1 MTNQEWLKST
11 DLQAMLE
18 HALHIASLIQH
29 QKENRARLRK
39 FMIATCY
46 HHGHINPL
54 MQTALHIA
62 EQYLDGKATAV
73 QMDKA
78 CMDIDN
84 TITHYTTYE
93 DLVVF
98 ATGQEDRLGEHIQHT
113 YRMIA
118 QITSDHT
125 PYINLLREIIDDP
138 YHPPKLQ
145 PITSCKTCKGKGG
158 WATTAGPKGG
168 PGAQTVTTCKK
179 CNGTGQTCPWI
190 DKNIKTLTQAAH
202 DHRDKARQYDQTR
215 LSILADAL
223 EEAGCP
229 TTRTEWLCESLGT
242 HHHDGQPDTII
253 HGLYHAGDPRK
264 NHHHHDDK
272 CNRKTHT
279 YPLISHLRSPGPHP
293 TGCHVMDLLLTL
305 LED

>member
-1 MTNQEWLKST
+1 MNANDLAGGRGWLVNDSDISEEMIERAIEEQYPEIATLTKWNSTVHGRNRKST
-11 DLQAMLE
+11 L
-18 HALHIASLIQH
+18 
-29 QKENRARLRK
+29 
-39 FMIATCY
+39 F
-46 HHGHINPL
+46 
-54 MQTALHIA
+54 
-62 EQYLDGKATAV
+62 
-73 QMDKA
+73 
-78 CMDIDN
+78 
-84 TITHYTTYE
+84 
-93 DLVVF
+93 
-98 ATGQEDRLGEHIQHT
+98 
-113 YRMIA
+113 
-118 QITSDHT
+118 
-125 PYINLLREIIDDP
+125 
-138 YHPPKLQ
+138 
-145 PITSCKTCKGKGG
+145 
-158 WATTAGPKGG
+158 
-168 PGAQTVTTCKK
+168 
-179 CNGTGQTCPWI
+179 
-190 DKNIKTLTQAAH
+190 
-202 DHRDKARQYDQTR
+202 DKARQYDQTR